1 MIGPLASA
9 IEQLR
14 DLFSLGISGTF
25 VWKPCRT
32 FWISKL
38 WQSVTQSCRLR
49 LSKKYTYLVSFSHF
63 RSFSVCKSA
72 SVSDFGLV
80 QIISRL
86 ESQSSRCL
94 HYFAALY
101 RRTKEVAPG
110 SAIFRG
116 IFRRISQLK
125 DNTH

>member
-1 MIGPLASA
+1 MQNILDFEVMAV
-9 IEQLR
+9 R
-14 DLFSLGISGTF
+14 DTKLPIAF
-25 VWKPCRT
+25 VER
-32 FWISKL
+32 I
-38 WQSVTQSCRLR
+38 
-49 LSKKYTYLVSFSHF
+49 YYLVSFSHF
-63 RSFSVCKSA
+63 RGFSVCKSV

-101 RRTKEVAPG
+101 RRTKEVALG

-116 IFRRISQLK
+116 TF
-125 DNTH
+125 